1 MKPDEK
7 ARLLALFAYPG
18 NWCRDAEARNAYGDS
33 VTYDN
38 ETAVSWDLTGALC
51 RLFGWHRAC
60 LLFGQVGRH
69 VVGKHALGRRPRADS
84 GIHAMRV
91 LQDFNDQAD
100 ITFDTLRER
109 INTIPVSRRGSR
121 ADGPATGGPEAGG

>member
-7 ARLLALFAYPG
+7 TRLLALFAYPG
-18 NWCRDAEARNAYGDS
+18 NWCRGAEARDVYGDP

-38 ETAVSWDLTGALC
+38 DTAVSWDLTGALC
-51 RLFGWHRAC
+51 RLFGWNRAC
-60 LLFGQVGRH
+60 LLFGQIGRH
-69 VVGKHALGRRPRADS
+69 VIGQRALGRRPRADA

-91 LQDFNDQAD
+91 LQDFNDQAE

-109 INTIPVSRRGSR
+109 IKTIPVSQSGRREG
-121 ADGPATGGPEAGG
+121 GPATGE